1 MFAHHHPLIYSKG
14 VVDGLA
20 NARGSM
26 EDFVLVLELDQ
37 GGDVIEATL
46 IWVEESGE
54 YLLAEV
60 WGVLLGLFYLK
71 VSGWSSFIHLAQLQ
85 LVRPSSCKWYL
96 CYFFPCIFVAPWLL
110 FFEDFSIIRWF
121 LDQML
126 FSLRVAC
133 FRWCIPYLQ

>member
-1 MFAHHHPLIYSKG
+1 M
-14 VVDGLA
+14 DGLA

-60 WGVLLGLFYLK
+60 
-71 VSGWSSFIHLAQLQ
+71 
-85 LVRPSSCKWYL
+85 
-96 CYFFPCIFVAPWLL
+96 
-110 FFEDFSIIRWF
+110 
-121 LDQML
+121 
-126 FSLRVAC
+126 
-133 FRWCIPYLQ
+133 